1 MCLTKL
7 MKKVAFRAIMAAM
20 MVTLPMQTFAAT
32 TGSRIA
38 GADRIETASAI
49 ADTFGSADT
58 VILTAADDANLV
70 DALAVAP
77 LAGKVSPIY
86 LTFKNSLD
94 ANVKAKLTG
103 KTVYVIGA
111 VSNAVFAEVQTV
123 AASATKLSGA
133 DRLAT
138 NAAINA
144 GLTGVAGTFVV
155 GYDAIADALS
165 IASYAAANNYAIVL
179 ANPDGSVDAGK
190 LLGTKTYIVGGP
202 TLVKNIT
209 GATRLSGPDRFAT
222 NEAVIN
228 GLSFSFGTVYLAN
241 GLSLVDALAGSSL
254 AAKTG
259 SPIIL
264 SNINTVT
271 TAFNNKLASDG
282 KVIALGGTG
291 AVSNSV
297 LAKVAYK
304 SSYTG
309 SQITA
314 YELTNDTGTEFVQ
327 TSNTLVVNDTA
338 YFNKITVTTEG
349 TKEDIT
355 NTDVF
360 SVKSSDSGV
369 ISVNSDKNRLTAQ
382 TNGTAVITITY
393 GSLKKDITL
402 QVANNERKLNKIR
415 FKDKATD
422 TVITSLKTIVP
433 TGSAQA
439 TDIIIEPVDQYGD
452 KMPDESIDVTSSN
465 DSVMTV
471 SEKSDEVY
479 TVTGVATGSA
489 TVIVRDSDDNRNG
502 SLPVKVSD
510 NSDVTSKTF
519 GIYKPATDSVCDDL
533 VSDSD
538 LNDFSSDNIIDVSQ
552 DKYVVYRLSQ
562 FNSDGVYLGA
572 VTNTDVSLKQSSTD
586 VADYTVTDDGDIIVE
601 ALKAGT
607 ATLVV
612 KENDSGKTYTAKIT
626 VIEQGAGIKSVNF
639 KSVTSPAYPRN
650 FNYKSVLNY
659 TETGNDPIINGVTLY
674 KTVSQHIRMQTSNG
688 QLYIDKDGDGEYDS
702 SDDTDLGY
710 FEITVNGD
718 ISETPG
724 SDVGDGVTVVA
735 GDSGTVY
742 FKIKNPDNEIITS
755 TYVNV
760 DL

>member
-1 MCLTKL
+1 
-7 MKKVAFRAIMAAM
+7 MKKVAFGAIMAVM

-32 TGSRIA
+32 NGSRIA

-49 ADTFGSADT
+49 ADTFGFADT

-77 LAGKVSPIY
+77 LASKVSPIY

-94 ANVKAKLTG
+94 ANVKTKLTG

-138 NAAINA
+138 NAVINA

-155 GYDAIADALS
+155 GYDAIPDALS

-190 LLGTKTYIVGGP
+190 LLGAKTYIVGGP

-271 TAFNNKLASDG
+271 TAFNNKLLSDG

-304 SSYTG
+304 SSNTG
-309 SQITA
+309 SQITG
-314 YELTNDTGTEFVQ
+314 YKLTNDTGTEFVQ

-338 YFNKITVTTEG
+338 YINKITVTTDG
-349 TKEDIT
+349 SSKEDIT

-369 ISVNSDKNRLTAQ
+369 ISVDSDTNRLTAQ

-402 QVANNERKLNKIR
+402 RVANNERELNKIR

-471 SEKSDEVY
+471 SDESDRVY

-489 TVIVRDSDDNRNG
+489 TVIVRDSDDNRIG

-510 NSDVTSKTF
+510 NSEVDSKSF
-519 GIYKPATDSVCDDL
+519 GIYKPATDSECDDL
-533 VSDSD
+533 ESDSN
-538 LNDFSSDNIIDVSQ
+538 LSNFSSDNVIDVSQ

-572 VTNTDVSLKQSSTD
+572 VTNTDVSLKQSSDD
-586 VADYTVTDDGDIIVE
+586 VADYNVTDDGDIIVE

-612 KENDSGKTYTAKIT
+612 KENDSAKTFTAKIT
-626 VIEQGAGIKSVNF
+626 IIDQGAGIKSVNL

-650 FNYKSVLNY
+650 FNYKTVLNY
-659 TETGNDPIINGVTLY
+659 TETENDPIINGVTLY
-674 KTVSQHIRMQTSNG
+674 KTVSQNIRMQTSNG

-724 SDVGDGVTVVA
+724 SDVADGVTVAA

-742 FKIKNPDNEIITS
+742 FKIKNPNNEIITS